1 MAITLSQQ
9 PTSPNMGNNDL
20 LYVVN
25 STQKTQPQFQY
36 VCDIY
41 ESGSVY
47 STSSANYVQR
57 IKQQPNP
64 NGYGVFNV
72 GQILIQYLGDD
83 KPWKAAPFQTSSF
96 TQGDFIVRFGEQ
108 YGVSTSSSITTYN
121 GINTTPSQ
129 NPALT
134 GSAFYSITNGLVD
147 PYDAVAWNF
156 PSASYYTAESASVYI
171 TFSSQHN
178 LSNAPTTQSI
188 NDGDYAT
195 IALYNG
201 NFDNN
206 SVTAQDVAYV
216 IINVYN
222 AAGSNIQNYQLDN
235 TTANGGGPRTSM
247 GILWGD
253 TGAYDSQT
261 AETRLIHIGVGP
273 QNIADLGTPLNSSW
287 AYYTVRPIAQ
297 GDDYLENNDGVWA
310 NIRFTKATGE
320 CSYNGVRFAWKNEFG
335 VWDYYTFTLQSD
347 SSVDIEREGY
357 EQTFVD
363 FSTANSTI
371 PYDKSR
377 RGQTQFYNA
386 LKRKRTANS
395 NWLTQAEADWMNELF
410 FSSNVYIQDGTD
422 MLPVVITSANVVEKT
437 NPRTQKNFQYRIEFE
452 PANQPRPRQ

>member
-9 PTSPNMGNNDL
+9 PTSPNMGNNNL
-20 LYVVN
+20 LYVVD
-25 STQKTQPQFQY
+25 STQKAQPQFQY

-41 ESGSVY
+41 ESGSTY

-64 NGYGVFNV
+64 TGYGVFDI

-83 KPWKAAPFQTSSF
+83 KPWKAAPFQTSSV

-108 YGVSTSSSITTYN
+108 YSTSISGTLTTYN

-129 NPALT
+129 NPNKT

-147 PYDAVAWNF
+147 PYDTVAWNF
-156 PSASYYTAESASVYI
+156 PSASYYTAESASAYI

-178 LSNAPTTQSI
+178 LSNASTTQSI

-206 SVTAQDVAYV
+206 ATTAQDVAYV
-216 IINVYN
+216 SIKVYN
-222 AAGSNIQNYQLDN
+222 SAGSNVQNITLEN
-235 TTANGGGPRTSM
+235 KISEGGGPRTN
-247 GILWGD
+247 ITDLWSSVY
-253 TGAYDSQT
+253 TSQS

-273 QNIADLGTPLNSSW
+273 QNLADSGNTLNTSW
-287 AYYTVRPIAQ
+287 AYYDIIPVAQ
-297 GDDYLENNDGVWA
+297 GDDGLENGDGVWA
-310 NIRFTKATGE
+310 SIRYTKETGE

-347 SSVDIEREGY
+347 SSVDITREGY

-386 LKRKRTANS
+386 LKRKKTANS
-395 NWLTQAEADWMNELF
+395 NWLTQAEADWLNELF
-410 FSSNVYIQDGTD
+410 FSSNVYIQVGSD
-422 MLPVVITSANVVEKT
+422 MEPVVITSANVVEKT

>member
-20 LYVVN
+20 LYVVD

-36 VCDIY
+36 LCDIY

-64 NGYGVFNV
+64 TGYGVFNV

-83 KPWKAAPFQTSSF
+83 KPWKAALLQTSSF

-108 YGVSTSSSITTYN
+108 YSTSISGTLTTYN

-129 NPALT
+129 NPAKT

-156 PSASYYTAESASVYI
+156 PSASYYTEEVASAYI
-171 TFSSQHN
+171 TFSHQHA
-178 LSNAPTTQSI
+178 LTNASTTQSI

-206 SVTAQDVAYV
+206 SVTAQDVFY
-216 IINVYN
+216 IQYTYYN
-222 AAGSNIQNYQLDN
+222 AAGSTLGTDSYTNWTD
-235 TTANGGGPRTSM
+235 AGGGPRTNPTA
-247 GILWGD
+247 LWDDFGV
-253 TGAYDSQT
+253 YNSQS
-261 AETRLIHIGVGP
+261 ASTRLLHIGVGP
-273 QNIADLGTPLNSSW
+273 QNLDDVGYTLPATW
-287 AYYTVRPIAQ
+287 ASYKVEVFGQ
-297 GDDYLENNDGVWA
+297 GDDGLENSDGVWA
-310 NIRFTKATGE
+310 TRWFTKATGE

-363 FSTANSTI
+363 FSTANNSI

-422 MLPVVITSANVVEKT
+422 MLPVIITSANVVEKT
-437 NPRTQKNFQYRIEFE
+437 NPRTQQNFQYRIEFE